1 VNINLKE
8 IAKTLK
14 ISPMTV
20 SRVLNNKGPVKEET
34 RQMVLEAI
42 EKSGY
47 KQKVRKAAVRVAFD
61 IDNVLVD
68 NYFGRLCAV
77 LIGELPHKDYSCAV
91 ASFKMDREKFI
102 NIVKGSEIIVFCSIT
117 DEKTVDFTRKINP
130 GIKIITMFSGGLGDV
145 SIDPDDYMGGTLAAN
160 CLYGSGHRHVAVC
173 TDWNQ
178 INHINR
184 YKSFLG
190 EFLTLNKAN
199 KVDLISFDST
209 ASLEGACMDALKG
222 YYKKGT
228 VKSTALFCT
237 NCNITVTAYNYL
249 RENGYKCPDQI
260 SILGYD
266 EDAVFNTL
274 PLKISRVVFNPVQLV
289 KLVAAY
295 ITSIPDVHNDVKR
308 IRTLLSVELKKCDS
322 VKKK

>member
-1 VNINLKE
+1 MNINLQE

-34 RQMVLEAI
+34 RQLVLEAL

-47 KQKVRKAAVRVAFD
+47 KQKVRKTAIRVAFD
-61 IDNVLVD
+61 IDDIED

-91 ASFKMDREKFI
+91 TSFRRDREKFI
-102 NIVKGSEIIVFCSIT
+102 DIVKDSEIIVFCFMT

-130 GIKIITMFSGGLGDV
+130 DIKIITMFSGGLGNV
-145 SIDPDDYMGGTLAAN
+145 SVDPDDYMGGTLAAN
-160 CLYGSGHRHVAVC
+160 YLYETGHRHIAVC

-190 EFLTLNKAN
+190 EFLSLNKAN
-199 KVDLISFDST
+199 KVDLISFDSS
-209 ASLEGACMDALKG
+209 ASLEGACMDALKV

-228 VKSTALFCT
+228 VKSTAVFCT
-237 NCNITVTAYNYL
+237 NSGITLTAYNYL
-249 RENGYKCPDQI
+249 RENGYKCPDRI

-266 EDAVFNTL
+266 ESVVFNAL

-295 ITSIPDVHNDVKR
+295 ITSIPDIRNDVEK
-308 IRTLLSVELKKCDS
+308 IRTLLSVELKKYDS
-322 VKKK
+322 VKTI